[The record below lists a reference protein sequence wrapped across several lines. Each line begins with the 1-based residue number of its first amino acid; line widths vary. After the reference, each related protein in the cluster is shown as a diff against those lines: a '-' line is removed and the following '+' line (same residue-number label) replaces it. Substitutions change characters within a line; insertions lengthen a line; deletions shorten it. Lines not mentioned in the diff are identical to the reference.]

1 MPAGGCPM
9 IDYFAFGNVV
19 IDDIVRW
26 DGRTALDTLGGAS
39 AHALAGMRVWAG
51 PPERPR
57 SANVPDTPHRPPPHD
72 TPGPPAAPH
81 LGCVAVVGPDF
92 PAHHRA
98 ALAALGID
106 LRGLTVKAGT
116 PTPRA
121 WQRLEADGQRV
132 IAFRTSVDDFIRDSP
147 PFEAIPPDYLRAR
160 GAHLYWSPA
169 PAEAPR
175 LVERL
180 RRANPG
186 LRLVWEPSWL
196 WADSPPGAIA
206 AVMPLV
212 DLVTPDAE
220 MAAALTGQAT
230 AAAALA
236 TFRAW
241 GAPLA
246 AIRMGA
252 AGSLLGD
259 AAGRVWQI
267 PAVPVAVV
275 DVTGAGNAYGGGF
288 LVGLGRGAPPVEAAL
303 MAAVSASF
311 ALEQFGLPRLDERTA
326 ATATARLAWARRHVK
341 RRY

>member
-1 MPAGGCPM
+1 M

-26 DGRTALDTLGGAS
+26 DGRAALDTLGGAS
-39 AHALAGMRVWAG
+39 VHALAGMRVWAG
-51 PPERPR
+51 PPAPPR
-57 SANVPDTPHRPPPHD
+57 SADSAGA
-72 TPGPPAAPH
+72 PGPPH

-92 PAHHRA
+92 PARHRA
-98 ALAALGID
+98 ALAALGAD

-121 WQRLEADGQRV
+121 WQRIEADGRRA
-132 IAFRTSVDDFIRDSP
+132 ITFRTSVDAFIRDSP

-196 WADSPPGAIA
+196 WADSPPGAVA

-212 DLVTPDAE
+212 DLVTPDDE
-220 MAAALTGQAT
+220 MAARMTGQTT
-230 AAAALA
+230 AEAALA

-241 GAPLA
+241 GAPLT

-311 ALEQFGLPRLDERTA
+311 ALEQFGPPRPDERTA
-326 ATATARLAWARRHVK
+326 ATAAARLAWARRRVA
-341 RRY
+341 RQR